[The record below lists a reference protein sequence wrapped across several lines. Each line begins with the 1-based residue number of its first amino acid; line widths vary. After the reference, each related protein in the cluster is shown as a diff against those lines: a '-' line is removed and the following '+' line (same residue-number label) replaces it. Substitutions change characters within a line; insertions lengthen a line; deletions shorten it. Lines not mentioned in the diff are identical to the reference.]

1 MPKEYKNKVK
11 KNSTGKIK
19 SSPKNLK
26 QDNILKKKG
35 GAGKA
40 EEKFFDKFYMKHEEK
55 YIEKYKSCTEED
67 MKTEWEEKK
76 DKLLKLSE
84 SEKKELVFER
94 IHDLLD
100 IMWNANKKTT
110 PKDDYYIVYRK
121 AIFYELL
128 SLIDKIITNYGD
140 ERFTNEQENTNEVK
154 HLLDLFQVPYIKT
167 LFIHLMYISYLL
179 TKLLIRESRYF
190 IFHTSPNSIFQSNV
204 ENIKG
209 LIYYRK
215 SAQKYRNEINFT
227 SPIFTNVENDIF
239 AILVQLQNLKL
250 DELSMKAD
258 REQAQK
264 SLAKLKTDNHD
275 NVVSTNLDSQDDYAS
290 VDLVDA
296 DDAEVNPDVPDDRD
310 DKSETLDTI
319 SEGDEADDKDGG
331 GNKKIKK
338 NKRIIKKK
346 EVLGKLRCIY
356 KLDGDRKEYIKYKGI
371 LIHVKEYKEKMKKNK
386 STKGSK

>member
-1 MPKEYKNKVK
+1 
-11 KNSTGKIK
+11 
-19 SSPKNLK
+19 
-26 QDNILKKKG
+26 
-35 GAGKA
+35 
-40 EEKFFDKFYMKHEEK
+40 
-55 YIEKYKSCTEED
+55 
-67 MKTEWEEKK
+67 
-76 DKLLKLSE
+76 
-84 SEKKELVFER
+84 
-94 IHDLLD
+94 
-100 IMWNANKKTT
+100 MWNANKKTT